1 MKDQAPESSAS
12 QLQNGVSTSSV
23 PPFIVDLRVVKK
35 KDIFVNHHILSLL
48 RLTVQLKPRPGQ
60 ATDGKKLGGQVG
72 VGVGLLQE
80 VGQKVEPDGAVVV
93 PTGHQSEVHGP
104 TNVDVVLHGVPPGE
118 LGQYLDPA

>member
-1 MKDQAPESSAS
+1 MAFLTEGDD
-12 QLQNGVSTSSV
+12 
-23 PPFIVDLRVVKK
+23 IVVGDGNYVVALRTKHHL
-35 KDIFVNHHILSLL
+35 VNHHILSLL

-60 ATDGKKLGGQVG
+60 VTDGKKLGGQVG

-80 VGQKVEPDGAVVV
+80 VGQRVEPDGAVVV

-104 TNVDVVLHGVPPGE
+104 TNVDVVLHGVPPGD